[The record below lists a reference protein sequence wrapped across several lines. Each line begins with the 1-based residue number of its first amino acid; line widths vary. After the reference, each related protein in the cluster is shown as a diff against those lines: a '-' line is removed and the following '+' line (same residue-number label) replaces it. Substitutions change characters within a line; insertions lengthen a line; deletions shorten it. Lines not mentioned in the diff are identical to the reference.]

1 MLDNRSAIVTGSSLK
16 LGIGYSIADALAAQG
31 CNVML
36 SGRRSIESAE
46 PAINELSRHKV
57 KVEYRKADLNNPDDI
72 RALVHH
78 SIEHF
83 GSVDIL
89 VNNAGTNHPN
99 LIEDLSADDW
109 NDIIAVNLSASYH
122 AIHHVLPGMKKR
134 NWGRIINIAS
144 TLGLV
149 GYPTVS
155 AYTAS
160 KHGIVGLTKA
170 VALETAETGIT
181 CNAICPG
188 YSKTELL
195 MRVIEETAD
204 IQGIPAEEMANNM
217 VAADQPS
224 KVMVPAEFFGSL
236 AVFLC
241 SQAGSEV
248 RGAAIPMDG
257 GWTAK

>member
-1 MLDNRSAIVTGSSLK
+1 MLANRSAIVTGSSLK
-16 LGIGYSIADALAAQG
+16 LGIGFAIADALAAQG

-36 SGRRSIESAE
+36 SGRRAAAAAE
-46 PAINELSRHKV
+46 PAIQSLSRHAV
-57 KVEYRKADLNNPDDI
+57 KVEYQRTDLGEPNDVKALID
-72 RALVHH
+72 RATEV
-78 SIEHF
+78 F
-83 GSVDIL
+83 GAVDIL

-99 LIEDLSADDW
+99 LIEDLPPADWD
-109 NDIIAVNLSASYH
+109 DIIAVNLSAAYH
-122 AIHHVLPGMKKR
+122 AIHHVLPQMKER
-134 NWGRIINIAS
+134 DWGRIINIAS

-160 KHGIVGLTKA
+160 KHGLVGLTKA

-188 YSKTELL
+188 YTKTELL
-195 MRVIEETAD
+195 LRVIAETAD
-204 IQGIPAEEMANNM
+204 IQGVSTDELTNTMI
-217 VAADQPS
+217 AADQPS
-224 KVMVPAEFFGSL
+224 KVMVPAECFGPL

-241 SQAGSEV
+241 GEAGAQV
-248 RGAAIPMDG
+248 RGAALPIDG